1 MLHADGSWTHD
12 KWTKPDTKGHT
23 LYTLHPQGEDERLS
37 GEVDGVGSG
46 GRIESNCSRVE
57 DFFQGDDNGL
67 QLIVLMSAHLWIYEK
82 TTEVHPELCAMW
94 LISP

>member
-1 MLHADGSWTHD
+1 MKEARHKRSHIIHHYIDRV
-12 KWTKPDTKGHT
+12 K
-23 LYTLHPQGEDERLS
+23 DERLS

-67 QLIVLMSAHLWIYEK
+67 
-82 TTEVHPELCAMW
+82 
-94 LISP
+94 